1 MSTTP
6 DPSDNE
12 PQIGAVTIVPF
23 ERVRAQIGCAEE
35 AGILMED
42 RRNVVRVFFPNTDRT
57 FWLDRD
63 KVASIPLG
71 RLPVHPLVETL
82 HRIATR
88 VDAVL
93 IEEQERG
100 DAANAYN
107 VYTPAVT
114 LPDLQYVHDLLGEQL
129 VELTIA
135 AGSVRRVKLVL
146 RWD

>member
-6 DPSDNE
+6 DAAANE
-12 PQIGAVTIVPF
+12 PDIGAVTIVPF

-35 AGILMED
+35 AGVLMED
-42 RRNVVRVFFPNTDRT
+42 RRSVVRVFFPNTDRT

-63 KVASIPLG
+63 KVASIPLE

-82 HRIATR
+82 HRIALR
-88 VDAVL
+88 VGAVL

-100 DAANAYN
+100 GATHAYN

-114 LPDLQYVHDLLGEQL
+114 LPDVQYVHDFLGERL

-135 AGSVRRVKLVL
+135 AGSVRRVKLAL
-146 RWD
+146 RFD